1 MLGIHTPFFPFPP
14 PPHWRCFLAFTG
26 LHGIQMELSNTSDL
40 SLSRDMLYIVICC
53 YPLQRNEFQS
63 PHLKVKK
70 GEYECPLC
78 RQLGNSVI
86 PCIPSYEESSRALVL
101 AQRSHED
108 IVKELTTRI
117 VSQQRSGVSCF

>member
-1 MLGIHTPFFPFPP
+1 M
-14 PPHWRCFLAFTG
+14 
-26 LHGIQMELSNTSDL
+26 
-40 SLSRDMLYIVICC
+40 
-53 YPLQRNEFQS
+53 QRNEFQS

-86 PCIPSYEESSRALVL
+86 PCIPSYEESSQALVL

-108 IVKELTTRI
+108 IVKELTRI
-117 VSQQRSGVSCF
+117 VSLPGLPRFGVSIFNLVKMPFEDFVVYNTELGCIRSGEIVPINQRNMELAVSETFGVTDMFESE